1 MIHEDAPDKADVIA
15 LPPLI
20 YGVALV
26 IGLILHFLLPIRFL
40 PQMPALWLGI
50 LLILVSILI
59 VGSALRALA
68 RANTAFDARK
78 PTTAIVTDGAFRY
91 SRNPMYVSL
100 TLLYLGIALL
110 VNTLWLVLLLVP
122 LMIVIQRGVVARE
135 ERYLERKFGD
145 EYLRYKRQVRRWI

>member
-1 MIHEDAPDKADVIA
+1 MVHEDVPDNANVIA

-20 YGVALV
+20 YGAALV
-26 IGLILHFLLPIRFL
+26 IGLVLHVMYPIAFL
-40 PQMPALWLGI
+40 PQQVTVWVGVP
-50 LLILVSILI
+50 LIVVSSVI

-68 RANTAFDARK
+68 RANTAFYVRR

-145 EYLRYKRQVRRWI
+145 EYLRYKRQVRRWV